1 MQMLS
6 RNFKNVKFLMNKR
19 NYLFSTEQVSKGKL
33 DINSLTKTFKDIVKR
48 IDL

>member
-6 RNFKNVKFLMNKR
+6 RNFKNVKFLMNQR
-19 NYLFSTEQVSKGKL
+19 HYLFSTEQVSKGKL
-33 DINSLTKTFKDIVKR
+33 VRNSLTKTFKDFVKR